1 MCQCAKLPDIF
12 KLDAHPEIERQA
24 PEIAVGSFVT
34 LHRCGTCHQKW
45 RIDASE
51 KLHPQFVVRIPEG
64 SDWQEFDATD
74 LHKAFLV
81 DARGGLKEALCQWGG
96 CSRPQ
101 VKGEVVYCVEH
112 LYETG
117 ARE

>member
-12 KLDAHPEIERQA
+12 KLETHPEIERQ
-24 PEIAVGSFVT
+24 PEIGAGNFVT
-34 LHRCGTCHQKW
+34 LHRCGACGHKW
-45 RIDASE
+45 RIDAWD
-51 KLHPQFVVRIPEG
+51 KYQPQFVVRIPEG
-64 SDWQEFDATD
+64 SDWQTFDATA
-74 LHKAFLV
+74 LQKAFLV
-81 DARGGLKEALCQWGG
+81 GSRGGLKDVHCQWSG

-117 ARE
+117 VRE